1 MTRIHTLVA
10 TFLFIGRL
18 SPFPGTLASF
28 ISMGLFFIVFSQLQE
43 FWMVQL
49 IIVLCICFVGVVSSK
64 EYSKYKNEHDPSD
77 CVIDEVAG
85 MGIAI
90 LFLPSSLL
98 CYIISFIL
106 FRILDILKPSFIY
119 HVQALGN
126 GWGIMLDD
134 MVAGVISLIIV
145 YGMNPSGAI
154 Y

>member
-1 MTRIHTLVA
+1 VTSINNLIA

-18 SPFPGTLASF
+18 SPFPGTLASL
-28 ISMGLFFIVFSQLQE
+28 ISMGIFFVVFSQLQE
-43 FWMVQL
+43 LWMVQL
-49 IIVLCICFVGVVSSK
+49 LIVLCICFVGVVSSK

-85 MGIAI
+85 MGIAL

-98 CYIISFIL
+98 CYMISFIL
-106 FRILDILKPSFIY
+106 FRILDIFKPSFIY

-134 MVAGVISLIIV
+134 IVAGFFSIFVLIIIFFFL
-145 YGMNPSGAI
+145 GG
-154 Y
+154 